1 MNAAVWPWVIALSCA
16 VAGVT
21 GWVFSGRVIARCADN
36 EERSLAHVPGDDFP
50 DDDWCAQ

>member
-1 MNAAVWPWVIALSCA
+1 MTGGSWAFLASCV

-21 GWVFSGRVIARCADN
+21 GWVCFGRGIARCVDN

-50 DDDWCAQ
+50 EDDWCAQ